1 MDITKL
7 YFQKHILIDL
17 YNIST
22 ANYILRVFLVTMRGN
37 KSESVNNR

>member
-7 YFQKHILIDL
+7 YFQKHILTDV
-17 YNIST
+17 YNISA
-22 ANYILRVFLVTMRGN
+22 ANYILRVFLVTMRGK